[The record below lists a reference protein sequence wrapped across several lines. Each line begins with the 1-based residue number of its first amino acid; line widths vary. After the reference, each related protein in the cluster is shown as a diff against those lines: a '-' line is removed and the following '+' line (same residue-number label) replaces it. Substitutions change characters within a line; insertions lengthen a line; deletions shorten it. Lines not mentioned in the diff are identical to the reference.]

1 MTALRRDAARNRERI
16 LAAARELTDGGVPLQ
31 LNAVARHAEVGV
43 GTVYRHFSTAE
54 ALAEGVIEYRFA
66 ELTSAAL
73 AAADKPDARTALHD
87 FLVDSVRVFAE
98 DATFAAAVVSSSPA
112 RPETAVLRNQLI
124 DAFAALVTRAAPHL
138 APGLNAVDL
147 MILICGLGY
156 SVRLRPERA
165 VAYLEGLLGGV
176 LR

>member
-1 MTALRRDAARNRERI
+1 MTGLRRDALRNRERI
-16 LAAARELTDGGVPLQ
+16 LAAARNLADDGVPLQ
-31 LNAVARHAEVGV
+31 LNAVARRAEVGV

-54 ALAEGVIEYRFA
+54 ALAEGLVEHRFA

-73 AAADKPDARTALHD
+73 AAAAKPDAREALRG
-87 FLVDSVRVFAE
+87 FLADSVRVFAE
-98 DATFAAAVVSSSPA
+98 DATFAAAVVSSAPA
-112 RPETAVLRNQLI
+112 RPETAVLRDQLI
-124 DAFAALVTRAAPHL
+124 EAFAALVTRAAPHL

-147 MILICGLGY
+147 MILVCGLGY